1 MAPYAY
7 VETKKPLRMSLVAA
21 LVCGNKAGNML
32 NGSICATQTSES
44 YIKVAFFA
52 SSPAVGKKVEKKWKK
67 ANTGKFAGFAGLL
80 CLFCLSDE
88 R

>member
-32 NGSICATQTSES
+32 NGSICATQTKRILHRTF
-44 YIKVAFFA
+44 YLVN
-52 SSPAVGKKVEKKWKK
+52 SS
-67 ANTGKFAGFAGLL
+67 
-80 CLFCLSDE
+80 D
-88 R
+88 RR